1 MSWWIQIWSWYI
13 LSFVRSDGDK
23 KVLNLLK
30 AKENVNVPLDCPAAK
45 KPQQIIAAQPKH
57 SNKPKVHTNTAFPQT
72 GSKQSEKKQ
81 TISPGKKDFTRF
93 HITKEIM
100 SHKEENHLLG
110 GLINFQLF
118 PTCQNTK
125 EKTFQERKIFFIHP
139 PKKTFS
145 WGKFSL
151 SLYHRFKNI
160 KEPRKIILATKNILT
175 SFPIRENVKK

>member
-72 GSKQSEKKQ
+72 GSKQSEKKKNKFSWKKRFHSVSHDKRNNVTQ
-81 TISPGKKDFTRF
+81 GGKSSPGGVNLFSTFFHLSKHKRKDIPGKK
-93 HITKEIM
+93 
-100 SHKEENHLLG
+100 N
-110 GLINFQLF
+110 
-118 PTCQNTK
+118 
-125 EKTFQERKIFFIHP
+125 IFYPP

-175 SFPIRENVKK
+175 SFSIRENVKK

>member
-72 GSKQSEKKQ
+72 GRKQSEKKPNNFSWKKRFHSVSHDKRNNVTQ
-81 TISPGKKDFTRF
+81 GGKSSPGGESIFNLSPPVKTQKKR
-93 HITKEIM
+93 HSK
-100 SHKEENHLLG
+100 
-110 GLINFQLF
+110 
-118 PTCQNTK
+118 K
-125 EKTFQERKIFFIHP
+125 EKYFLSTP
-139 PKKTFS
+139 PKKHSPEGNF
-145 WGKFSL
+145 
-151 SLYHRFKNI
+151 LYHFITDLK
-160 KEPRKIILATKNILT
+160 T
-175 SFPIRENVKK
+175 